1 MGPKYEFTDETITGF
16 RGLGTTLHRI
26 RRLSDGK
33 VGGWIEKEE
42 NLSQEGNCWVDDE
55 AKVYWGAKVLGNA
68 QVYGNAEIEAGT
80 IKDNAQMYDNAHMH
94 LWSACIKDN
103 AQVYGNARIMGE
115 ICDNAQVYD
124 NAIVYGDN
132 VVGLPKVFGDAK
144 IYGNAILDGE
154 MEVNYD
160 VKDKKITLRE
170 KKKNIAII
178 KDFIYKI
185 DNSNKIIAQTEY
197 DSIDEFFNESV
208 TNDIK
213 LNTLVICTVDTKE
226 PLFKVQKINN
236 DSNKTF
242 KFIVEI
248 TSNEGDDFVIR
259 SIIKSQEH
267 LNELIQQTIDSLRNY
282 PQFNKYA
289 DTLEDCL

>member
-1 MGPKYEFTDETITGF
+1 MGPKYEFTGETITGF
-16 RGLGTTLHRI
+16 RGLNTTLHRI

-33 VGGWIEKEE
+33 LGGWIEKEE

-103 AQVYGNARIMGE
+103 ARVYGNAGIMGE

-124 NAIVYGDN
+124 NALVYGDN
-132 VVGLPKVFGDAK
+132 VVGMPKVFGDAK

-185 DNSNKIIAQTEY
+185 DDSNKIVIQTEY

-213 LNTLVICTVDTKE
+213 LDTLVICTVDTKE

-236 DSNKTF
+236 DDNKTF

-282 PQFNKYA
+282 PQFSKYA
-289 DTLEDCL
+289 DDLEDCL